1 MAFEFLGGSVHCG
14 RPWHKYGPEFA
25 LKDCVDHELT
35 GGKGALLESVLSGE
49 PSHDPVGWPTFKDW
63 PAPKSL
69 THEGTYYKWTERA
82 WRGGQRLLV
91 NLLVEN
97 GKLCQIYPLKRNSCD
112 DMKSAKLQAKDMR
125 LLERYIDAQYGG
137 PGKGWYRIVTSPWQ
151 ARKVINEGKLAVV
164 MGVEVSIPFGC
175 TMKLDVAQCDK
186 TSITRQLDELYDLGV
201 RQM

>member
-1 MAFEFLGGSVHCG
+1 MQGAPHKGTTSYQEVRGYVDAHVHGMAFEFLGGSVHCG

-25 LKDCVDHELT
+25 LKDCLDHEMT

-49 PSHDPVGWPTFKDW
+49 PAHDPVGWPTFKDW

-69 THEGTYYKWTERA
+69 THEGTYYKWTERS

-137 PGKGWYRIVTSPWQ
+137 PARVGTASSPAPGRP
-151 ARKVINEGKLAVV
+151 AR
-164 MGVEVSIPFGC
+164 
-175 TMKLDVAQCDK
+175 
-186 TSITRQLDELYDLGV
+186 
-201 RQM
+201 